1 MGYRANLHR
10 RHIDPLNT
18 CDTCGACDET
28 TYHALLEC
36 TYARQFWTRL
46 RKLTGVKLPALTPE
60 SWSSAL
66 LEDRTCD
73 EKYRAIILCGMWSV
87 WRSRNDRQ
95 HGKAPIDMHAAINW
109 AIDVC
114 FNLISVK
121 ENEEVGRR
129 PTRDQRWQRPARNTL
144 KVNVDGAFTAEEI
157 SGATGQWRETL
168 TAAF

>member
-1 MGYRANLHR
+1 MASLVRPARRQIIPVSLANR
-10 RHIDPLNT
+10 Q
-18 CDTCGACDET
+18 ET
-28 TYHALLEC
+28 
-36 TYARQFWTRL
+36 
-46 RKLTGVKLPALTPE
+46 E

-73 EKYRAIILCGMWSV
+73 EKDRAIILCGMWSV

-144 KVNVDGAFTAEEI
+144 KVNVDGAFTAEER
-157 SGATGQWRETL
+157 SGATGAVARDSDGSFLMATARRL
-168 TAAF
+168 TAVSSALAAEAEALREGVCAWFTR